1 MNTSSEPITLIETKK
16 IMEQMTNGICKLKYK
31 EKYGIGFLCKLDYIN
46 VLITN
51 SNMIDDSYTKENC
64 YINIL
69 LNNEEKIKA
78 LKLNKSRYIY
88 YNEEQE
94 IALIEIR
101 ESDYINTS
109 NFLVFDDN
117 VLTKDKPESY
127 YQNKSIYVIQ
137 YLNMEK
143 ISVSHGVVVNIDD
156 NIISHTCSIKSG
168 VYGAPILNRINN
180 KVIGISK
187 EYNNNDEF
195 NEGIFMKIPVI
206 EFKNQIKEMERKKM
220 EIPIK
225 LNNKINFVEKEKE
238 KKEEIN
244 QAYIVFKTTKASYGI
259 VVNSDISIEKLLRM
273 FLVKV
278 KNINNNFDIRK
289 SKTIFI
295 FNSIKL
301 NKNEKILKLSVN
313 KVFHN
318 RRMPTI
324 ITTHL

>member
-16 IMEQMTNGICKLKYK
+16 ITEQMTNGICKLKYK

-117 VLTKDKPESY
+117 ILTKDKPESY

-168 VYGAPILNRINN
+168 AYGAPILNRINN

>member
-1 MNTSSEPITLIETKK
+1 MVKLWKLIGK
-16 IMEQMTNGICKLKYK
+16 
-31 EKYGIGFLCKLDYIN
+31 
-46 VLITN
+46 
-51 SNMIDDSYTKENC
+51 
-64 YINIL
+64 
-69 LNNEEKIKA
+69 
-78 LKLNKSRYIY
+78 
-88 YNEEQE
+88 
-94 IALIEIR
+94 IR
-101 ESDYINTS
+101 ESDYINTN

-225 LNNKINFVEKEKE
+225 LNNKI
-238 KKEEIN
+238 
-244 QAYIVFKTTKASYGI
+244 
-259 VVNSDISIEKLLRM
+259 
-273 FLVKV
+273 
-278 KNINNNFDIRK
+278 
-289 SKTIFI
+289 
-295 FNSIKL
+295 
-301 NKNEKILKLSVN
+301 KIL
-313 KVFHN
+313 
-318 RRMPTI
+318 MI
-324 ITTHL
+324 